1 MDDEVEQ
8 IVEELHDFYKQYAR
22 ELKEIQERYESNDYI
37 ETARIEMLGRTEI
50 LEELMEILNEID
62 DVNILMDWLQSKW
75 REVMVK
81 RRTIHETLFMYGDTD
96 KQTLQREY
104 IKLRGKMKMI
114 EELKET
120 LPERMLKEMLKAR

>member
-22 ELKEIQERYESNDYI
+22 ELKDIQERYEGNDYI
-37 ETARIEMLGRTEI
+37 ETARVEILGRTEI